1 MPAVIFAILAGLAF
15 LLLLARTRQDP
26 RRFGNAVLLG
36 LSLVLLTLALL
47 AQVAAGSAPAPL
59 LAAVTLAFVLLA
71 LGVLALAF
79 FLIANGVTMVRKEGR
94 RPANLLSGLAGLA
107 VLGCVTLTVTAA
119 DLDSAPLR
127 HVAGAVLLVA
137 GYVSYVF
144 LSFLAYAFLYARL
157 KVRHDVDFVV
167 VLGSGLI
174 GGCRVPPLLASRLE
188 RARAVYEA
196 QAARG
201 TPPVLVTSGGQGPDE
216 DLPEAEAMADYLI
229 ARGVPERHVVREN
242 RSRTTEE
249 NLRFSEALM
258 RERVPDHRCVVVT
271 NNFHVFR
278 AALTARRTGANGQVI
293 GSPTAAYF
301 WPTATIRE
309 FAAIFLH
316 YRAVNLGSCVLLA
329 LIGFFLPS

>member
-1 MPAVIFAILAGLAF
+1 MPTVIFAVLAGLAF
-15 LLLLARTRQDP
+15 LLFLARTRQDP

-36 LSLVLLTLALL
+36 LCLVLLTLALL

-59 LAAVTLAFVLLA
+59 LAAVTLAFALLA

-79 FLIANGVTMVRKEGR
+79 LLIANGVTMVRKEGP

-119 DLDSAPLR
+119 DVDSPPLQR
-127 HVAGAVLLVA
+127 VAGAVLLVA

-144 LSFLAYAFLYARL
+144 LSFLAYASLYARL
-157 KVRHDVDFVV
+157 TVRHDVDFVV

-174 GGCRVPPLLASRLE
+174 GGSRVPPLLASRLE

-201 TPPVLVTSGGQGPDE
+201 APPVLVTSGGQGPDE
-216 DLPEAEAMADYLI
+216 DLPEADAMAGYLI

-249 NLRFSEALM
+249 NLRFSEAFM
-258 RERVPDHRCVVVT
+258 RERVPDHWCVVVT

-278 AALTARRTGANGQVI
+278 AALTARRTGVNGQVI

-301 WPTATIRE
+301 WPSATIRE

-316 YRAVNLGSCVLLA
+316 YRTVNLGSCVLLA
-329 LIGFFLPS
+329 LMGFLVPS

>member
-1 MPAVIFAILAGLAF
+1 MPTVILAILAGLAF
-15 LLLLARTRQDP
+15 LLFLARTRQDP

-167 VLGSGLI
+167 VLGSGLV
-174 GGCRVPPLLASRLE
+174 GGSRVPPLLASRLE
-188 RARAVYEA
+188 RAHAVYEA

-216 DLPEAEAMADYLI
+216 DLPEAEAMADHLI
-229 ARGVPERHVVREN
+229 GRGVPERHVVREN

-278 AALTARRTGANGQVI
+278 AALTARRTGVNGQVI

-301 WPTATIRE
+301 WPSATIRE

-316 YRAVNLGSCVLLA
+316 YRAVNLGSCALLA
-329 LIGFFLPS
+329 LIGFFPPS